1 MYRSRSYS
9 NLRSRARGNQRAA
22 DQQRDQ
28 TQVVLKTTLTR
39 GGGQTYTLLDET
51 DPDNDKNWADTGTI
65 AINIYDVLLRCE
77 FFQNY
82 SNMYDQVR
90 IDSIKVDVTPSV
102 WTTSRD
108 ENPVPGYTIP
118 KSLTVVTAWDRSGLD
133 DSQFIHSANDYRERY
148 CVIANDIETY
158 SSAVTKHLGPGSM
171 YNITRYLY
179 PNTEEEKN
187 QFVSTKTL
195 KRQFTQAIT
204 EPYQYVCDYNEE
216 DDPTCPN
223 NPRSHVSVPF
233 KPTFL
238 LGVLSPYKPF
248 IGPNIQF
255 YQTPVD
261 VIIGYNKLR
270 PTIFTLEFE
279 IVVTF
284 RGLRYEKRV

>member
-1 MYRSRSYS
+1 MYRGRSYS

-28 TQVVLKTTLTR
+28 TQVVLKTSLTR

-51 DPDNDKNWADTGTI
+51 DPQNENNWADTGVI

-77 FFQNY
+77 FYQNY
-82 SNMYDQVR
+82 SNMYDQIR
-90 IDSIKVDVTPSV
+90 IDSVKVEVTPSV

-118 KSLTVVTAWDRSGLD
+118 KSLTVITAWDRSGLD
-133 DSQFIHSANDYRERY
+133 EQQLIHSQNDSRERY
-148 CVIANDIETY
+148 CVIGRDIETY
-158 SSAVTKHLGPGSM
+158 SSAVTKHLGSGSM

-187 QFVSTKTL
+187 QYINTKDL
-195 KRQFTQAIT
+195 KRQYTQAIE
-204 EPYQYVCDYNEE
+204 EPYQLVCDYNEI
-216 DDPTCPN
+216 DDPLCPN
-223 NPRSHVSVPF
+223 NPYSCNAVPF

-238 LGVLSPYKPF
+238 IGVLSPYKPF

-261 VIIGYNKLR
+261 QIIGYNKLR